1 MDTTVMHWIDGHRV
15 AGSGQRS
22 GPVSDPASGEQIGL
36 VRYADDDDVDGAV
49 SSARAAFHTWG
60 HTSVAARAQVMFR
73 YRQLLDDHRQE
84 LADIVSREH
93 GKTITDALG
102 EVQRGLEVVEYA
114 AGIGALTRGDYSRR
128 GTSTVD
134 TLSVREPLGVC
145 IGITPFNF
153 PLMVPVWMYAM
164 AVACGNTFVL
174 KPSEQDP
181 SVSILLAELFR
192 EAGLPDGVFN
202 VLQGDRPTVERL
214 LHHPDVAAVSFVGST
229 PVAQAVHR
237 TATHEG
243 KRAQALGG
251 AKNHM
256 VVMPDADMD
265 AAADAA
271 VSAGYGSAGERC
283 MAISVVVAVGDAG
296 DDLVPRIVDRVGRL
310 RVGPGDHQDA
320 DMGPLISAQ
329 HLERVRTLVRSGI
342 DEGGQLVVDGRE
354 LTVDGHERGFFL
366 GPCLFDRVSTD
377 MTIYREEIFGPVL
390 SVIRAESLD
399 EAVDIINRNPYGN
412 GAAIFTVDG
421 RHAHQFET
429 DVAIGMIGINV
440 PIPVPIS
447 THGFGGWKQSSFGS
461 HGLYGPDA
469 VHFYTRQKSVVS
481 RWPRHEASGVDLGF
495 RPGS

>member
-1 MDTTVMHWIDGHRV
+1 MDTMVTHWIGGERV

-22 GPVSDPASGEQIGL
+22 SPVFDPATGDQIGL
-36 VRYADDDDVDGAV
+36 VGHADDRDVDGAV
-49 SSARAAFHTWG
+49 STARQAFLSWGRTSA
-60 HTSVAARAQVMFR
+60 SARAQVMFD
-73 YRQLLDDHRQE
+73 YRLLLREHQRE
-84 LADIVSREH
+84 LADVVSREH

-114 AGIGALTRGDYSRR
+114 AGIGALTRGEYSRR
-128 GTSTVD
+128 GSSTVD
-134 TLSVREPLGVC
+134 TMSVREPLGVC

-164 AVACGNTFVL
+164 AIACGNAFVL

-181 SVSILLAELFR
+181 SVSLLLAELLQ

-202 VLQGDRPTVERL
+202 VLQGDRPTVESL
-214 LHHPDVAAVSFVGST
+214 LRHPDVDAVSFVGST
-229 PVAQAVHR
+229 AVAQAVHR

-265 AAADAA
+265 VAADAA

-283 MAISVVVAVGDAG
+283 MAVSVVVAVGDAG
-296 DDLVPRIVDRVGRL
+296 DELVPRIVDRVGKL
-310 RVGPGDHQDA
+310 RVGPGDHEDS
-320 DMGPLISAQ
+320 DMGPLISAR
-329 HLERVRTLVRSGI
+329 HLDRVRTLVRSGV
-342 DEGGQLVVDGRE
+342 DEGGRLIVDGRG
-354 LTVDGHERGFFL
+354 LTIDGHERGFFL
-366 GPCLFDRVSTD
+366 GPCLFDGVSTD

-390 SVIRAESLD
+390 SVVRAESLD
-399 EAVDIINRNPYGN
+399 EAVNIVNRNPYGN
-412 GAAIFTVDG
+412 GAAIFTIDG

-429 DVAIGMIGINV
+429 DVAVGMICVNV

-469 VHFYTRQKSVVS
+469 AHFYTRQKSVVS
-481 RWPRHEASGVDLGF
+481 RWPRRQTSHVDLGF
-495 RPGS
+495 EPGS

>member
-1 MDTTVMHWIDGHRV
+1 MEMMVTHWIDGERV
-15 AGSGQRS
+15 AGSWERS
-22 GPVSDPASGEQIGL
+22 GPVFNPATGDQIGRVGYAADDEVNGAVRAARQAFLSWSRRPASE
-36 VRYADDDDVDGAV
+36 
-49 SSARAAFHTWG
+49 RAEI
-60 HTSVAARAQVMFR
+60 MFS
-73 YRQLLDDHRQE
+73 YRVLLREHRRE
-84 LADIVSREH
+84 LAEVVSREH

-102 EVQRGLEVVEYA
+102 EVQRGLEVVEYVE
-114 AGIGALTRGDYSRR
+114 GIGVLTRGDYSRQA
-128 GTSTVD
+128 SSAVD
-134 TLSVREPLGVC
+134 TKSVREPLGVC
-145 IGITPFNF
+145 LGITPFNF

-164 AVACGNTFVL
+164 AIACGNSFVL

-181 SVSILLAELFR
+181 SVSLLLAELFQ

-202 VLQGDRPTVERL
+202 VVQGDRATVESL
-214 LHHPDVAAVSFVGST
+214 LCHPGLDAVSFVGST
-229 PVAQAVHR
+229 SVAQAVYR
-237 TATHEG
+237 TATHEE

-265 AAADAA
+265 VVADAA

-296 DDLVPRIVDRVGRL
+296 DELVPRVIERMGKL
-310 RVGPGDHQDA
+310 RVGPGDHEDS
-320 DMGPLISAQ
+320 DMGPLISAR
-329 HLERVRTLVRSGI
+329 HLERVRTLVQSGV
-342 DEGGQLVVDGRE
+342 DEGAELVVDGRDLE
-354 LTVDGHERGFFL
+354 IEGYERGFFL
-366 GPCLFDRVSTD
+366 GPCLFDNVSTD

-390 SVIRAESLD
+390 AVVRTDSLE
-399 EAVDIINRNPYGN
+399 EAVDLINRNPYGN

-421 RHAHQFET
+421 RHAHHFET
-429 DVAIGMIGINV
+429 EVGVGMIGVNV

-481 RWPRHEASGVDLGF
+481 RWPSHETSRVDLAF
-495 RPGS
+495 EPGS